1 MEVGVLTDKKL
12 NESKDKVGGFSLV
25 TDMLEYQVEA
35 KTSIWTVVLKYFW
48 TVVLKYFW
56 TVDWVVL
63 KYFWT
68 VDWVVLKYFWT
79 VVLK

>member
-35 KTSIWTVVLKYFW
+35 KTSICTVVLKYF
-48 TVVLKYFW
+48 
-56 TVDWVVL
+56 
-63 KYFWT
+63 
-68 VDWVVLKYFWT
+68 
-79 VVLK
+79 